1 MKLCNVN
8 IRELTLRDNYRESDS
23 AISLEASH
31 NLKLEED
38 HYECLT
44 EVLIEQNEELILK
57 ADFLS
62 VLQKDDEDLDCEEW
76 LHQTSMEQ
84 IYPHIRAMIVSI
96 MASAMVPPIL
106 LPISTP
112 KLEKN
117 SNE

>member
-1 MKLCNVN
+1 MRLRHVN
-8 IRELTLRDNYRESDS
+8 IRELSLKDNYRDSDS

-31 NLKLEED
+31 NLKVEED

-44 EVLIEQNEELILK
+44 EILIEQNEELILK

-62 VLQKDDEDLDCEEW
+62 SLQKDDGDSDSEEW

-96 MASAMVPPIL
+96 MASAMITPLLIPIQA
-106 LPISTP
+106 P

-117 SNE
+117 SNK